1 MFLSNFPDEKINELP
16 IKLFNGIIYV
26 IHNENDIEIVK
37 NLISHKTILG
47 FDTETKPSFK
57 KGIKNN
63 IALIQLADDKEA
75 FLFRINKIGIP
86 DFLIDIFEN
95 KNIIKIGVAIRDD
108 IRGLQ
113 KLKNFNPQSFVDLQT
128 FVKKFNI
135 NDNSLR
141 KLTANILNFRIS
153 KKIRTSDWEKNYL
166 DEKQIAYAATDAW
179 VCYEIYKKLQN
190 TNNDNNKKTKHTEQ

>member
-16 IKLFNGIIYV
+16 LKFFNGTIYV
-26 IHNENDIEIVK
+26 IHHENDFETIK
-37 NLISHKTILG
+37 QLLSKKTILG

-57 KGIKNN
+57 KGVKNN
-63 IALIQLADDKEA
+63 VALIQLADSESA

-95 KNIIKIGVAIRDD
+95 DKIIKIGVAIRDD
-108 IRGLQ
+108 IKGLQ
-113 KLKNFNPQSFVDLQT
+113 KIKNFQPKSFIDLQN
-128 FVKKFNI
+128 FVKNYNI

-141 KLTANILNFRIS
+141 KLTANVLNFRIS

-166 DEKQIAYAATDAW
+166 DEKQILYAATDAW
-179 VCYEIYKKLQN
+179 VCYEIYKKLIQIDF
-190 TNNDNNKKTKHTEQ
+190 NDNETKHELR